1 MYHIKQRVTVKR
13 SFLVEYV
20 KSISIKFKSYTLLLV
35 IITLLNSLKI
45 YYYERKIITIQIM
58 IEKIYTE
65 LTRNWEI

>member
-20 KSISIKFKSYTLLLV
+20 KSITIKFKSYTLLLV
-35 IITLLNSLKI
+35 IITFLNSSKI
-45 YYYERKIITIQIM
+45 YYYERKIITIKIM